1 MLGAISGHNIV
12 IRLASPLRDLRAAKV
27 IVGMAA
33 ALVFG
38 NALANGFAY
47 DDVHIVVDNT
57 GIQSLA
63 TLPTAVFKTAYWPED
78 AGERV
83 GL

>member
-1 MLGAISGHNIV
+1 
-12 IRLASPLRDLRAAKV
+12 
-27 IVGMAA
+27 MAA